1 MLKEETKDY
10 IVTARK
16 WRPMRF
22 ADVVGQEHITK
33 TLMNAI
39 KAGRVHHSYLF
50 SGPRGVGKTTT
61 ARILARALNC
71 TAPEEFEP
79 CNKCESCLSVIDGR
93 SLDIIE
99 IDGASNNSVDDIR
112 KLRENAKYPP
122 TSGNYKMYIID
133 EVHMLSTSAFNALLK
148 TLEEPP
154 PHLLFVFATTEIH
167 KVPATILSRC
177 QRHEFRRMEID
188 NTVKQLKYIAGNE
201 TISIDEDSLLTIAKK
216 ADGSM
221 RDAQSIFDQVVAFCG
236 TNIKYSEMA
245 NALHL
250 IDQEFFFRITSAI
263 KKHDYADMF
272 AVAKDVLTKGYDFHQ
287 TLSGLLEHLRNILT
301 IKVTGKSEL
310 LDGFSTYSTQYNE
323 DAKDFETSDIL
334 RYMSLIAAQE
344 QAMKTAPQPR
354 VRFELIL
361 SQLAGMSKTNEL
373 TDLINEIKE
382 LKKKILSQQDNT
394 ASKTKVTTGKT
405 VIPVKSEPIPIEQ
418 IKPEK
423 QSNPVKT
430 AEVTDINKLVPAEIL
445 KSRIKEFATTTA
457 ITENGLHLLKHDDV
471 TFEFFNG
478 ELLVFTNDDFIF
490 ENLNNQKSAL
500 ADLLVKFFGGRVQVK
515 IVLEQ
520 GNERVDRLSLSNNS
534 KTDSDKN
541 NKEKA
546 VRSSNENVSEK
557 IDMSDKSVLEQKII
571 NLFGAED
578 ITSRVEGS

>member
-122 TSGNYKMYIID
+122 TSGHYKMYIID

-177 QRHEFRRMEID
+177 QRHEFRRMEIE
-188 NTVKQLKYIAGNE
+188 NTVGQLKYIAGNE
-201 TISIDEDSLLTIAKK
+201 SISIDEDSLLTIAKK

-236 TNIKYSEMA
+236 TNIKYAEMA

-250 IDQEFFFRITSAI
+250 IDQEFFFRITRAI

-310 LDGFSTYSTQYNE
+310 LDGFSTYSSQYNE
-323 DAKDFETSDIL
+323 DAKDFETSDLL

-382 LKKKILSQQDNT
+382 LKKKS
-394 ASKTKVTTGKT
+394 
-405 VIPVKSEPIPIEQ
+405 
-418 IKPEK
+418 
-423 QSNPVKT
+423 
-430 AEVTDINKLVPAEIL
+430 
-445 KSRIKEFATTTA
+445 
-457 ITENGLHLLKHDDV
+457 
-471 TFEFFNG
+471 
-478 ELLVFTNDDFIF
+478 
-490 ENLNNQKSAL
+490 
-500 ADLLVKFFGGRVQVK
+500 
-515 IVLEQ
+515 
-520 GNERVDRLSLSNNS
+520 
-534 KTDSDKN
+534 
-541 NKEKA
+541 
-546 VRSSNENVSEK
+546 
-557 IDMSDKSVLEQKII
+557 
-571 NLFGAED
+571 
-578 ITSRVEGS
+578 